1 MRRRLLTLVFSTT
14 LLALT
19 ILGVVLVAVIWAAMG
34 SAMQNRAGDTARVAA
49 SGLEELVE
57 AHGTITED
65 TLRGYVRDEAWLRAT
80 LPDGSTFSTGAA
92 PTGSVFDGRDTQVT
106 PAGESVTVE
115 AKIPL
120 EVNVKLVR
128 SQGFVVIALSVFA
141 LAVSMVIALF
151 YARRLT
157 RPLEDFAEAAG
168 RLATG
173 DRRQVSRRY
182 GIAELDAVADV
193 LDQGASNFNDLLES
207 ERRVTAE
214 TSHQLRTPLTAL
226 SLRLEEILAS
236 DDLDVVHAEAT
247 AALGQVERLSG
258 VVDDVVSVSRGF
270 PLGPQSRY
278 SLDALVE
285 SQVLEWTPTFQAAG
299 REIRSQGLSRLEI
312 DGAFGA
318 QSQALGTLI
327 ENALQHGAGRTTV
340 RVRSSGTW
348 AVVEVSDEGS
358 GVAPDVEPRVFER
371 NVSGGNSS
379 GLGLALARTLVSADG
394 GRLELLSSR
403 PAVFAMFLPAIQVVD
418 EVAAEPPLPDLASA
432 EMSSEQ
438 ARPEPLVP
446 AAAPPAVE
454 QSDVE
459 RSVVAQAT
467 VEMASSSAASV
478 SSGKTQRR

>member
-1 MRRRLLTLVFSTT
+1 
-14 LLALT
+14 
-19 ILGVVLVAVIWAAMG
+19 
-34 SAMQNRAGDTARVAA
+34 
-49 SGLEELVE
+49 
-57 AHGTITED
+57 
-65 TLRGYVRDEAWLRAT
+65 
-80 LPDGSTFSTGAA
+80 
-92 PTGSVFDGRDTQVT
+92 
-106 PAGESVTVE
+106 
-115 AKIPL
+115 
-120 EVNVKLVR
+120 
-128 SQGFVVIALSVFA
+128 
-141 LAVSMVIALF
+141 MVIALF

-173 DRRQVSRRY
+173 DRRQMSRRY

-236 DDLDVVHAEAT
+236 DDLEVVHAEAT

-278 SLDALVE
+278 SLDALVDR
-285 SQVLEWTPTFQAAG
+285 QVLEWTPTFQAGG
-299 REIRSQGLSRLEI
+299 RALRSLGLSGLEI

-327 ENALQHGAGRTTV
+327 ENALQHGAGGTTV

-348 AVVEVSDEGS
+348 AVIEVSDEGD
-358 GVAPDVEPRVFER
+358 GVAPEVESHVFER

-394 GRLELLSSR
+394 GRLELLSAR
-403 PAVFAMFLPAIQVVD
+403 PAVFAMFLPAIQVSD
-418 EVAAEPPLPDLASA
+418 ESAVALPPRAVASA
-432 EMSSEQ
+432 EGSPEQTQPESS
-438 ARPEPLVP
+438 RS
-446 AAAPPAVE
+446 AAPQRDGVAADGD
-454 QSDVE
+454 QS
-459 RSVVAQAT
+459 RVAQAT
-467 VEMASSSAASV
+467 VEMAASSAASV
-478 SSGKTQRR
+478 SSGKTHRR

>member
-19 ILGVVLVAVIWAAMG
+19 ILGVVLVVVIWAAMG

-49 SGLEELVE
+49 AGLEELVE

-65 TLRGYVRDEAWLRAT
+65 TLRGYVRDEAWLLAT
-80 LPDGSTFSTGAA
+80 LPDGSTLSTGAA
-92 PTGSVFDGRDTQVT
+92 PTGSVFYGRDTQIT
-106 PAGESVTVE
+106 PAGTSVTVE

-128 SQGFVVIALSVFA
+128 SQGFVVIALSVLA
-141 LAVSMVIALF
+141 LGVSMVIALF

-278 SLDALVE
+278 ALDALVE
-285 SQVLEWTPTFQAAG
+285 SQVLEWTPTFQAVG
-299 REIRSQGLSRLEI
+299 RDLRSQGLSRLEI

-340 RVRSSGTW
+340 RVRGSGTW
-348 AVVEVSDEGS
+348 AVIEVSDEGS
-358 GVAPDVEPRVFER
+358 GVATEVEPHVFER

-394 GRLELLSSR
+394 GRLELLSAR
-403 PAVFAMFLPAIQVVD
+403 PAVFAIFLPAIQVSD
-418 EVAAEPPLPDLASA
+418 AVAAEPPLRDVARA
-432 EMSSEQ
+432 ETPPERTPESSRPAI
-438 ARPEPLVP
+438 ARPDGARPDGAQPE
-446 AAAPPAVE
+446 
-454 QSDVE
+454 
-459 RSVVAQAT
+459 VAQAT
-467 VEMASSSAASV
+467 VEMAASSAASV